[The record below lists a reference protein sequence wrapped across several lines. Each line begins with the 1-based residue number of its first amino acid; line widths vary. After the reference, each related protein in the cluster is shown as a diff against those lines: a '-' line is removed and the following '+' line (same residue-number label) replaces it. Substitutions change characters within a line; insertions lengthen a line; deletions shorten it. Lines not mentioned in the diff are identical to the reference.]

1 MELNITCRFMSIE
14 EIKAQDGGLLYK
26 CTFFIEGRATD
37 LYLSE
42 KNPAVREFMLMG
54 FGETVTI
61 AIVFADHPKMSGAY
75 KMKFKSL
82 VG

>member
-14 EIKAQDGGLLYK
+14 EIKVQDGMLYK

-42 KNPAVREFMLMG
+42 KNPAVREFMEMG

-61 AIVFADHPKMSGAY
+61 TIVFADHPKMAGAY
-75 KMKFKSL
+75 KMKFKAL